1 MKTKYSLHIAPNFYL
16 LAIITLIFFLGISPV
31 KAQEA
36 DGDSANTDKV
46 QINTFSTIPNN
57 KEESL
62 TSYYEAL
69 NNADYG
75 SQRFSVFE
83 QLAEQHIKRGN
94 TDSILHYGNLYMKE
108 LGNWDKPDA
117 SKQLHYAKAHYFLGI
132 GSHING
138 LLDKSVEWHIKGLKD
153 AEAAHSEEFQYKNKI
168 GLAHSYIQNSESDKA
183 LETLTKAIMDFGTMF
198 PELTIQAQI
207 FMGNAHLMK
216 GEYELAKTQYDEAL
230 RMATDFKDFEKQLA
244 AKLEL
249 AKLAQATGAIEKAF
263 QEYESVRNQA
273 LANDLTAI
281 YFEGSLLLA
290 KLYYLEGMYETA
302 NIALSIA
309 YINAIERE
317 NLQFQKE
324 TLTMQARSFSQ
335 LEDYKNAYA
344 AMTQLFRVN
353 NKITAKQQRE
363 IIKELEIQYETLE
376 KEKTISSL
384 EEEQIAKNAE
394 LERQKTIK
402 NAFLIG
408 FLIILIP
415 IIALLYVYYQ
425 KIQAQSELT
434 KKQEVINQQKVTA
447 LKQEQELNLIKAA
460 IEGQDEERKRIAQEL
475 HDSIG
480 GNLAGIKLQ
489 VASLTKESSKWKEI
503 NHQLDETYQLVRD
516 ISHTLIP
523 KKFKQHA
530 FSELIREYIGSIS
543 RSGKLEIGFY
553 PHPEADINGIDDM
566 TQMELFKVIQE
577 LMTNTLKH
585 AEASRVDIHLN
596 LLEKELSL
604 LFEDNGK
611 GFDPSDI
618 KEGIGF
624 ENIRSRINHMNG
636 TFHIDSL
643 QNRGTVISI
652 EIPIKPTSNEI

>member
-1 MKTKYSLHIAPNFYL
+1 M
-16 LAIITLIFFLGISPV
+16 GISPV

-36 DGDSANTDKV
+36 DRDSTNTDKV

-94 TDSILHYGNLYMKE
+94 TDSILHYGNLYIKE

-117 SKQLHYAKAHYFLGI
+117 SKRLHYAKAHYFLGI

-153 AEAAHSEEFQYKNKI
+153 AEAAHSEELQYKNKI

-216 GEYELAKTQYDEAL
+216 QEYELAKTQYDEAL
-230 RMATDFKDFEKQLA
+230 RMATDFKDFEKELA
-244 AKLEL
+244 AKLEQ
-249 AKLAQATGAIEKAF
+249 AKLAQATGDIEKAF

-309 YINAIERE
+309 YINAIDRE

-543 RSGKLEIGFY
+543 RSGKLEIGFH

-585 AEASRVDIHLN
+585 AEANRVDIHLN

-604 LFEDNGK
+604 LFEDDGK
-611 GFDPSDI
+611 GFAPHEV

-624 ENIRSRINHMNG
+624 ENIRSRISHMNG

-652 EIPIKPTSNEI
+652 EIPIKSTSHEI

>member
-1 MKTKYSLHIAPNFYL
+1 M
-16 LAIITLIFFLGISPV
+16 

-36 DGDSANTDKV
+36 DRDSTNTDKV

-94 TDSILHYGNLYMKE
+94 TDSILHYGNLYIKE

-117 SKQLHYAKAHYFLGI
+117 SKRLHYAKAHYFLGI

-153 AEAAHSEEFQYKNKI
+153 AEAAHSEELQYKNKI

-216 GEYELAKTQYDEAL
+216 QEYELAKTQYDEAL
-230 RMATDFKDFEKQLA
+230 RMATDFKDFEKELA
-244 AKLEL
+244 AKLEQ
-249 AKLAQATGAIEKAF
+249 AKLAQATGDIEKAF

-309 YINAIERE
+309 YINAIDRE

-543 RSGKLEIGFY
+543 RSGKLEIGFH

-585 AEASRVDIHLN
+585 AEANRVDIHLN

-604 LFEDNGK
+604 LFEDDGK
-611 GFDPSDI
+611 GFAPHEV

-624 ENIRSRINHMNG
+624 ENIRSRISHMNG

-652 EIPIKPTSNEI
+652 EIPIKSTSHEI